1 MDVSEDPSLET
12 VVGLLDDEYARTI
25 LTAVST
31 EHMSA
36 SELAERCD
44 CSLPTAYRRLER
56 LESAGLVSERTRP
69 RSDGH
74 HDAVYTATLDEVAI
88 RLREGQLRLT
98 VERREDDPAGR
109 LADLW
114 GDL

>member
-1 MDVSEDPSLET
+1 MDVSEEPTLET
-12 VVGLLDDEYARTI
+12 VVGLLDDQYARTI
-25 LTAVST
+25 LTAVSI

-36 SELAERCD
+36 TELADHCD

-56 LESAGLVSERTRP
+56 LEAAGLVAERTRP
-69 RSDGH
+69 RTDGH
-74 HDAVYTATLDEVAI
+74 HDTVYAATLDQVAI
-88 RLREGQLRLT
+88 RLRDGQLQLT
-98 VERREDDPAGR
+98 VERRDDDPAGR

>member
-36 SELAERCD
+36 SELADHCD

-56 LESAGLVSERTRP
+56 LESAGLVTERTRP
-69 RSDGH
+69 RTDGH
-74 HDAVYTATLDEVAI
+74 HDAVYAATLDEVSI
-88 RLREGQLRLT
+88 RLRQGRLELAL
-98 VERREDDPAGR
+98 ERRDDDPAGR

>member
-12 VVGLLDDEYARTI
+12 VVALLDDEYARTI

-31 EHMSA
+31 EAMSA
-36 SELAERCD
+36 TELADHCD

-56 LESAGLVSERTRP
+56 LESAGLVAERTRP
-69 RSDGH
+69 RTDGH
-74 HDAVYTATLDEVAI
+74 HDTVYTATLDEVSI
-88 RLREGQLRLT
+88 RLRDGQLRLGL
-98 VERREDDPAGR
+98 ERRDEDPAGR